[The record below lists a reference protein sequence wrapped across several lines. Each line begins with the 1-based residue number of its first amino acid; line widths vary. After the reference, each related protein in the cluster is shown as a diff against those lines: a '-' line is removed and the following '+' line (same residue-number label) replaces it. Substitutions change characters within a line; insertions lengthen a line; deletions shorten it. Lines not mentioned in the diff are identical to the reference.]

1 MNKRTALILG
11 ASGLVGQEITRLLL
25 ESDYYDSVTIFVRE
39 PMQMQMQ
46 HEKLQQKQVD
56 FSVLEEYKEFFAVDD
71 VFSCLGTTI
80 KKAKTKAN
88 FKKVDYE
95 YTLRAACLAEK
106 QGVQNFLVVS
116 SMGANPK
123 SFFFYSQVKGR
134 MEEELKKLVI
144 GGIHIFRPSLLVGNR
159 QEFRLGERMAE
170 KLSRIIPFIFKGA
183 FKKYKPIS
191 AKDVAK
197 GMYITALREE
207 SGIHIYNSNEIT
219 TIE

>member
-1 MNKRTALILG
+1 MNKRTALVLG

-39 PMQMQMQ
+39 PMQWQ
-46 HEKLQQKQVD
+46 HEKLQHAEVD
-56 FSVLEEYKEFFAVDD
+56 YSALEEYKEFFAVDD

-123 SFFFYSQVKGR
+123 SFFFYSQVKGK
-134 MEEELKKLVI
+134 MEEELQKLVI

-159 QEFRLGERMAE
+159 QEFRFGERMAE
-170 KLSRIIPFIFKGA
+170 KLTRIIPFIFKGA
-183 FKKYKPIS
+183 FQKYKPIS
-191 AKDVAK
+191 AKDVQK

-207 SGIHIYNSNEIT
+207 SGLHIYNSNEIT

>member
-1 MNKRTALILG
+1 MNKRTALVLG

-39 PMQMQMQ
+39 PMQWQ

-56 FSVLEEYKEFFAVDD
+56 YLALEEYKEFFAVDD

-134 MEEELKKLVI
+134 MEEELQKLVI

-159 QEFRLGERMAE
+159 QEFRFGERMAE
-170 KLSRIIPFIFKGA
+170 KLSRMIPFIFKGA
-183 FKKYKPIS
+183 FKKYKPIF

>member
-1 MNKRTALILG
+1 MNERTALVLG

-25 ESDYYDSVTIFVRE
+25 DSDYYDSVTIFVRE
-39 PMQMQMQ
+39 PLQLQ

-80 KKAKTKAN
+80 KKAKSKAN

-106 QGVQNFLVVS
+106 QGVQNFLVIS

-123 SFFFYSQVKGR
+123 SLFFYSQVKGK

-159 QEFRLGERMAE
+159 QEYRFGKEWPRNYLVFFRLY
-170 KLSRIIPFIFKGA
+170 LKGLLKSINQ
-183 FKKYKPIS
+183 FQLKMWRKECI
-191 AKDVAK
+191 
-197 GMYITALREE
+197 
-207 SGIHIYNSNEIT
+207 
-219 TIE
+219 

>member
-1 MNKRTALILG
+1 MNKRTALVLG

-39 PMQMQMQ
+39 PIQWQ

-56 FSVLEEYKEFFAVDD
+56 YLALEEYKEFFAVDD

-134 MEEELKKLVI
+134 MEEELQKLVI

-159 QEFRLGERMAE
+159 QEFRFGERMAE
-170 KLSRIIPFIFKGA
+170 KLSRMIPFIFKGA
-183 FKKYKPIS
+183 FKSINRFQLKMLQ
-191 AKDVAK
+191 K
-197 GMYITALREE
+197 GCI
-207 SGIHIYNSNEIT
+207 
-219 TIE
+219 

>member
-39 PMQMQMQ
+39 PMQLQ

-123 SFFFYSQVKGR
+123 SFFFYSQVKGK
-134 MEEELKKLVI
+134 MEEELQKLVI

-159 QEFRLGERMAE
+159 QEFRFGEQMAE
-170 KLSRIIPFIFKGA
+170 KLTRIIPFIFKGA

-207 SGIHIYNSNEIT
+207 SGIHTYNSNEIT